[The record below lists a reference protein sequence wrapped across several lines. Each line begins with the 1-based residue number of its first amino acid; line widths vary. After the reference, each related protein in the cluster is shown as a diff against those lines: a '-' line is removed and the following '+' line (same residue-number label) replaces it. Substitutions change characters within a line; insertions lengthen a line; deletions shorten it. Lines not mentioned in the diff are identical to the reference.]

1 MITITLQD
9 ITICMV
15 CKMMIITY
23 VLWMVMMIITLQDRE
38 VLATVGSLQHPSQ
51 GKPEVWLDVK
61 GDE

>member
-1 MITITLQD
+1 
-9 ITICMV
+9 MV